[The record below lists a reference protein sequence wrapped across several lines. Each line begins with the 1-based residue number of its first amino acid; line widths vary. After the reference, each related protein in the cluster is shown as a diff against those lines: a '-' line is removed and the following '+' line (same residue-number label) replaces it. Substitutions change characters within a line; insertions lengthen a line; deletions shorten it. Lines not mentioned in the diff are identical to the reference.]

1 MSADKKNN
9 IITAAFWIGLLV
21 HLMGYFFA
29 GEFKNINICLLTVYF
44 NMNMLG
50 LVTLIV
56 GNTAGLRE
64 GGVFLMVLGTYFFY
78 MEFNDPMNWKNR
90 DFTTLFLLITN
101 IFFLRLYYN
110 KIRKR

>member
-9 IITAAFWIGLLV
+9 VITAAFWIGLLV
-21 HLMGYFFA
+21 HLMG
-29 GEFKNINICLLTVYF
+29 L
-44 NMNMLG
+44 
-50 LVTLIV
+50 
-56 GNTAGLRE
+56 
-64 GGVFLMVLGTYFFY
+64 
-78 MEFNDPMNWKNR
+78 EFNDPMNWKNK